1 MRRFLDLYRTT
12 VGKKVVM
19 AVTGIALLG
28 FLAIHLIG
36 NLLIFLGPVKI
47 NAYARGL
54 RTVPWMLW
62 AVRLV
67 LLLFLGLHIM
77 ASVQLAWANARARPV
92 GYRDWRPQASGY
104 AGRTMIWSGPMIAVF
119 VIWHVL
125 QFNYGVTHP
134 SFVELD
140 VADNV
145 VKLFAVVPVAV
156 LYIIALLW
164 LALHLAHGA
173 WSMFHSIGLNR
184 RGWNS
189 VLRSVAAVIAFAIAG
204 GYIVIPIS
212 VLLHILR

>member
-1 MRRFLDLYRTT
+1 MRRFIDLYRTS

-19 AVTGIALLG
+19 AVTGAALLG
-28 FLAIHLIG
+28 FLALHLVG
-36 NLLIFLGPVKI
+36 NLLIFLGPGKL

-62 AVRLV
+62 AVRAV
-67 LLLFLGLHIM
+67 LLLFLALHIM
-77 ASVQLAWANARARPV
+77 ASIQLAYANARARPV
-92 GYRDWRPQASGY
+92 AYRDWRPLASGY

-119 VIWHVL
+119 VVWHVL

-145 VKLFAVVPVAV
+145 VKLFAVVPISI
-156 LYIIALLW
+156 LYVIALLW
-164 LALHLAHGA
+164 LALHLAHGV
-173 WSMFHSIGLNR
+173 WSMFHSLGVNH

-189 VLRSVAAVIAFAIAG
+189 ALRPFAAVVTFVIVAG
-204 GYIVIPIS
+204 YTIIPVS
-212 VLLHILR
+212 VLLHIVR

>member
-19 AVTGIALLG
+19 AVTGIALLA
-28 FLAIHLIG
+28 FLSVHLIG
-36 NLLIFLGPVKI
+36 NLLIFLGPEKV

-62 AVRLV
+62 AARLV

-77 ASVQLAWANARARPV
+77 ASVQLAWANAMARPIA
-92 GYRDWRPQASGY
+92 YRDWRPQASGY

-125 QFNYGVTHP
+125 QFNYGVNHP

-145 VKLFAVVPVAV
+145 VKLFAVVPISI
-156 LYIIALLW
+156 LYVIALLL
-164 LALHLAHGA
+164 LALHLSHGA
-173 WSMFHSIGLNR
+173 WSMFHSIGVNH

-189 VLRSVAAVIAFAIAG
+189 VLRPVAAVITFVIVG

-212 VLLHILR
+212 VLLRILR